1 MNPSN
6 PGIGED
12 FLETSEIKMSQSAF
26 LNFLFLENGLIWGII
41 AIGAIIG
48 FVIASFFGGFRWLVV
63 ALMWLFIVIPMMMAY
78 FYFFYGMKMPT
89 AVNCIEHKITFRES
103 SCQIIIPHK
112 KRENETNESDD
123 NEPNDIKDIDGT
135 TSQKPTI
142 IDLPYSSYKEMK
154 LGAGCVY
161 LLFHKPHE
169 GFLWLPSSSFE
180 NGRKFNE
187 NLDGIISRLKT
198 DTQENSIS

>member
-6 PGIGED
+6 QGIGED
-12 FLETSEIKMSQSAF
+12 FLETVEIKMSQSAF
-26 LNFLFLENGLIWGII
+26 LNFLFLENGLIWGLV
-41 AIGAIIG
+41 AIGAILG

-89 AVNCIEHKITFRES
+89 AVNCIEHKITFRQS
-103 SCQIIIPHK
+103 NCQIIIPHK
-112 KRENETNESDD
+112 KRENETNVSEDH
-123 NEPNDIKDIDGT
+123 NNIKDPEDFPT
-135 TSQKPTI
+135 LQPTI
-142 IDLPYSSYKEMK
+142 IDIPYSSYKEMK

-161 LLFHKPHE
+161 LLFNKPYE

-180 NGRKFNE
+180 NGSQFNE
-187 NLDGIISRLKT
+187 NLDWIISRLKT
-198 DTQENSIS
+198 GTQENSIS